1 MRKAT
6 KDFKYLFLLM
16 ILVLFV
22 ISPLWAQKSY
32 KDLKYPPLG
41 ELKIPEVKREI
52 LPNGM
57 ILFLAEDHQLPV
69 IGVSV
74 LVKTG
79 SIYEPAD
86 KIGLA
91 SITGMVMRTGGAGNR
106 TGDQIDEELERLG
119 ASVETW
125 IGLTEGGASIS
136 VLKEDIDKG
145 LSILADILMDPK
157 FNQDK
162 IDLAKV
168 QHKSGIARRNDE
180 VGTIADREFDKL
192 IYGAQSPY
200 SRTTEYYTIDNI
212 KQEDLVAFHQKYFHP
227 SSVILGVWG
236 DYKTVEMVQ
245 KIKKAFANWKPA
257 EVEALDYPKVD
268 YRYRPS
274 VNLVK
279 KEDVNQS
286 NIYLGHIGGTMDD
299 PDYYALTVMNYIFG
313 RSFTS
318 RLVKKVRTEK
328 GLAYD
333 VSGSY
338 NTNFGFPGTFTIL
351 CQTKSQSTVE
361 AIKYMIE
368 ETRKITQEE
377 VTDDELKQAK
387 ENYLN
392 SFVFMFDTKDKVVRR
407 LMTYEYYG
415 FPLDFLQK
423 TKAQV
428 EKVTKADI
436 LRAAKTHLHPND
448 IEILVVGKSQ
458 DFDQPLSV
466 LGEVDTVD
474 ITIPEASPLAREK
487 EPEASETSLAKGK
500 EIFEKMVNACGGR
513 KGYAGIKSAVLKSET
528 SISTPQGE
536 FQISVVSTHI
546 FPDKI
551 RQDIT
556 MPFGTQSL
564 VFDGEKGWV
573 SAPQGTQDL
582 PESQIKETKADL
594 FRSFINLFQAADL
607 KVQFL
612 GEEEYVGKKSDV
624 ILISDPSGNELKMY
638 VDQTTYLPVKQS
650 YRGSGMIGPATMEEV
665 FSDFRDV
672 SGVKLPFHQLT
683 NSDGQKFAESKV
695 LEVNVNPEVDP
706 NLFIKK

>member
-1 MRKAT
+1 MLIAT
-6 KDFKYLFLLM
+6 KDFKCLFLMM

-22 ISPLWAQKSY
+22 TSPLWAQKSY

-41 ELKIPEVKREI
+41 ELKIPEVKREVF
-52 LPNGM
+52 PNGM

-79 SIYEPAD
+79 SIYELAD

-91 SITGMVMRTGGAGNR
+91 SITGMVMRTGGAGKR
-106 TGDQIDEELERLG
+106 TGDQIDEELEKLG

-157 FNQDK
+157 FDLDK
-162 IDLAKV
+162 IDLAKI

-180 VGTIADREFDKL
+180 VSAIADREFDKL
-192 IYGAQSPY
+192 IYGAKSPY
-200 SRTTEYYTIDNI
+200 ARTTEYYTIDNI
-212 KQEDLVAFHQKYFHP
+212 KREDLVAFHQKYFHP

-236 DYKTVEMVQ
+236 DFKTGEMVQ
-245 KIKKAFANWKPA
+245 KIKKVFANWESAK
-257 EVEALDYPKVD
+257 VEGLEFPGVD
-268 YRYRPS
+268 YKYHSS

-279 KEDVNQS
+279 KDDVNQA

-299 PDYYALTVMNYIFG
+299 QDYYALTVMNYIFG

-318 RLVKKVRTEK
+318 RLVKKVRTEE
-328 GLAYD
+328 GLAYQ

-368 ETRKITQEE
+368 ETKKLTQEE

-392 SFVFMFDTKDKVVRR
+392 SFVFRFDTKDKVVNR

-448 IEILVVGKSQ
+448 IEVLVVGKSQ
-458 DFDQPLSV
+458 DFDQPLTV
-466 LGEVDTVD
+466 LGEVNTVD

-487 EPEASETSLAKGK
+487 EPEASEASLAKGK
-500 EIFEKMVNACGGR
+500 EVFEKVVSACGGR
-513 KGYAGIKSAVLKSET
+513 KTFAAIKSAVLKNET

-536 FQISVVSTHI
+536 FQLSVISTHI
-546 FPDKI
+546 FPDKV

-594 FRSFINLFQAADL
+594 FRSFINLFQATDL
-607 KVQFL
+607 KIQFL
-612 GEEEYVGKKSDV
+612 GAEEYEGKKLDV
-624 ILISDPSGNELKMY
+624 ILISDPAGNELKIY
-638 VDQTTYLPVKQS
+638 VDQTTYLPVKQT
-650 YRGSGMIGPATMEEV
+650 YRGSGMTGPATMEEV

>member
-1 MRKAT
+1 MLKAA
-6 KDFKYLFLLM
+6 KNFKYLFLVM
-16 ILVLFV
+16 VLVLL
-22 ISPLWAQKSY
+22 IASPLWAQKSY
-32 KDLKYPPLG
+32 KDLKYPPIG
-41 ELKIPEVKREI
+41 ELKIPEVKREV
-52 LPNGM
+52 LPNGT

-74 LVKTG
+74 SVKTG

-91 SITGMVMRTGGAGNR
+91 SITGMVMRTGGAGKR
-106 TGDQIDEELERLG
+106 TGDQIDEELEKLG

-145 LSILADILMDPK
+145 LVILADILMDPK

-162 IDLAKV
+162 IDLAKI
-168 QHKSGIARRNDE
+168 QQKSAIARRNDE
-180 VGTIADREFDKL
+180 VGNIADREFDKL

-200 SRTTEYYTIDNI
+200 ARTTEYYTIDNI
-212 KQEDLVAFHQKYFHP
+212 KREDLVAFHQKYFHP
-227 SSVILGVWG
+227 NSVILGVWG
-236 DYKTVEMVQ
+236 DFKISEMVQ
-245 KIKKAFANWKPA
+245 KIKKAFADWKPA
-257 EVEALDYPKVD
+257 KVEGLEFPRVD
-268 YRYRPS
+268 YKYHSS

-279 KEDVNQS
+279 KDDVNQS

-318 RLVKKVRTEK
+318 RLVKKVRTEE
-328 GLAYD
+328 GLAYQI
-333 VSGSY
+333 SGYY
-338 NTNFGFPGTFTIL
+338 NTNFGFPGTFTIM

-361 AIKYMIE
+361 AVKYMIE
-368 ETRKITQEE
+368 ETKKLTLEE

-392 SFVFMFDTKDKVVRR
+392 SFVFKFDTKDKVVNR
-407 LMTYEYYG
+407 LMYYEYYG

-423 TKAQV
+423 TKALL
-428 EKVTKADI
+428 EKVTKADV
-436 LRAAKTHLHPND
+436 LRAAKNHLHPND
-448 IEILVVGKSQ
+448 MEILVVGKSQ

-466 LGEVDTVD
+466 LGEVNTVD
-474 ITIPEASPLAREK
+474 ITIPEASPLAK
-487 EPEASETSLAKGK
+487 GKAPEATEASLAKGK
-500 EIFEKMVNACGGR
+500 EVFEKVVSACGGR
-513 KGYAGIKSAVLKSET
+513 KTFATIKSAVLKNET

-536 FQISVVSTHI
+536 FQLSVVSTHI
-546 FPDKI
+546 FPDKL

-573 SAPQGTQDL
+573 SASQGTQDL
-582 PESQIKETKADL
+582 PESQIKETKAKL
-594 FRSFINLFQAADL
+594 FRSFINLFRATDL
-607 KVQFL
+607 KIQFL
-612 GEEEYVGKKSDV
+612 GAEEYEGKKLDV
-624 ILISDPSGNELKMY
+624 ILISDPSGNELKMC

-650 YRGSGMIGPATMEEV
+650 YRGNGMTGTATMEEIL
-665 FSDFRDV
+665 SDFRDV

>member
-1 MRKAT
+1 MIITAKKINCILIAI
-6 KDFKYLFLLM
+6 
-16 ILVLFV
+16 ILVVLV
-22 ISPLWAQKSY
+22 TPSLWAQKSY

-41 ELKIPEVKREI
+41 ELKVPEVKREV

-74 LVKTG
+74 LIRTG

-106 TGDQIDEELERLG
+106 TGDQIDKELEKLG

-125 IGLTEGGASIS
+125 LGLTEGGASIS

-157 FNQDK
+157 FDQDK
-162 IDLAKV
+162 IDLAKI
-168 QHKSGIARRNDE
+168 QQKSAIARRNDE
-180 VGTIADREFDKL
+180 VGDIADREFDKL

-200 SRTTEYYTIDNI
+200 ARTTEYYTIDNI
-212 KQEDLVAFHQKYFHP
+212 KQEDLAAFHHKYFHP
-227 SSVILGVWG
+227 NSVILGVWG
-236 DYKTVEMVQ
+236 DFKTGELVQ
-245 KIKKAFANWKPA
+245 KIKIAFANWKP
-257 EVEALDYPKVD
+257 EKVEGLEFPRVD
-268 YRYRPS
+268 CKYHPS

-279 KEDVNQS
+279 KDDVNQS

-299 PDYYALTVMNYIFG
+299 PDYYALTLMNYIFG

-318 RLVKKVRTEK
+318 RLVKKVRTEE
-328 GLAYD
+328 GLAYQ

-361 AIKYMIE
+361 AIKYIIE
-368 ETRKITQEE
+368 ETKKLTQEE

-392 SFVFMFDTKDKVVRR
+392 SFVFKFDTKDKVVNR
-407 LMTYEYYG
+407 LMYYEYYG

-423 TKAQV
+423 TKAQL

-436 LRAAKTHLHPND
+436 LRTAKTHLHPND
-448 IEILVVGKSQ
+448 MEILVVGKSQ

-466 LGEVDTVD
+466 LGEVNTVD
-474 ITIPEASPLAREK
+474 ITIPEASSLAKGKVPEVT
-487 EPEASETSLAKGK
+487 EASSTKGK
-500 EIFEKMVNACGGR
+500 EIFEKVVNACGGR
-513 KGYAGIKSAVLKSET
+513 KAFATIKSAVLKNET

-536 FQISVVSTHI
+536 FQLSVVSTHI
-546 FPDKI
+546 FPDKV
-551 RQDIT
+551 RQDVT

-594 FRSFINLFQAADL
+594 FRSFINLFQAKDL
-607 KVQFL
+607 KIQFL
-612 GEEEYVGKKSDV
+612 GTEEYEGKKTDV
-624 ILISDPSGNELKMY
+624 ISISDLSGNELKMY
-638 VDQTTYLPVKQS
+638 VDQATYLPLKQS
-650 YRGSGMIGPATMEEV
+650 YRGSGMTGPATMEEIL
-665 FSDFRDV
+665 SDFRDV
-672 SGVKLPFHQLT
+672 SGIKLPFHQLT
-683 NSDGQKFAESKV
+683 NADGQKFAESKI
-695 LEVNVNPEVDP
+695 LEVNVNPEVDL